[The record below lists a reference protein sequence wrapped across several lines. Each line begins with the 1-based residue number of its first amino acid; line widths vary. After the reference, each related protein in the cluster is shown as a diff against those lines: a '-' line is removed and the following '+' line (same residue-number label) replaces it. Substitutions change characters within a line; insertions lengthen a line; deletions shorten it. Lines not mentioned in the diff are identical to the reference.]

1 MNSNSNDLLN
11 NFAEELK
18 RRMSLVTED
27 GEYESKNVGMEE
39 FITSSSYMDLSEDI
53 SQANMQLLKHVD
65 NPEIR
70 EAWLILGKGSGK
82 VLTVRFTSVE
92 VFGKHVC

>member
-27 GEYESKNVGMEE
+27 GEYESKN
-39 FITSSSYMDLSEDI
+39 
-53 SQANMQLLKHVD
+53 
-65 NPEIR
+65 
-70 EAWLILGKGSGK
+70 
-82 VLTVRFTSVE
+82 
-92 VFGKHVC
+92 

>member
-27 GEYESKNVGMEE
+27 GEYEHLLVTWICLK
-39 FITSSSYMDLSEDI
+39 TSLKPICNYL
-53 SQANMQLLKHVD
+53 NM
-65 NPEIR
+65 
-70 EAWLILGKGSGK
+70 
-82 VLTVRFTSVE
+82 
-92 VFGKHVC
+92 